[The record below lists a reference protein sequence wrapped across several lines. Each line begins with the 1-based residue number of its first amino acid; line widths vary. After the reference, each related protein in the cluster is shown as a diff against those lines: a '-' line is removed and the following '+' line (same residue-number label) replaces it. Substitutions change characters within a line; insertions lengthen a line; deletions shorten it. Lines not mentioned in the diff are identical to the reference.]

1 MDPVTISLAM
11 GVASKAF
18 DAIKKG
24 FAVGRDIE
32 QMSGDI
38 GRWMGAVSDVDN
50 AEKQAKNPPLFGK
63 LFKAGSIEE
72 AALAAYAAKKKLEE
86 QRYELKMFLNMTY
99 GPQAYNELLQMEGQI
114 RKERQQTIYKQQQL
128 RRQIGEAVAWLL
140 VVGIIGGFAVLV
152 ASIWIKQ
159 ARADGKM
166 YNAPKDYTYKQKVWQ
181 GKITEKKYTTC
192 RLKKRVTSK
201 YTKKKACIYE
211 GGNKTYTMMI
221 EVWCPKKYKCVYD
234 PNGTEPDI
242 DKVMESLRSIKD

>member
-72 AALAAYAAKKKLEE
+72 AALSAYAAKKKLEE

-99 GPQAYNELLQMEGQI
+99 GPQAYNDLLAMEGQI

-128 RRQIGEAVAWLL
+128 RRQIGEAIGWFVCAL
-140 VVGIIGGFAVLV
+140 IIGAFAVLI
-152 ASIWIKQ
+152 ASIWIKK
-159 ARADGKM
+159 AKGAYEFTPR
-166 YNAPKDYTYKQKVWQ
+166 DYTRQQKTWREPD
-181 GKITEKKYTTC
+181 TKKYTTC
-192 RLKKRVTSK
+192 RLKKRITSK
-201 YTKKKACIYE
+201 YTQKKACIYE
-211 GGNKTYTMMI
+211 GGNKTFTMMI
-221 EVWCPKKYKCVYD
+221 ESWCPKKYKCLYD
-234 PNGTEPDI
+234 PNGEEPDI
-242 DKVMESLRSIKD
+242 DRVMESLRSIKD